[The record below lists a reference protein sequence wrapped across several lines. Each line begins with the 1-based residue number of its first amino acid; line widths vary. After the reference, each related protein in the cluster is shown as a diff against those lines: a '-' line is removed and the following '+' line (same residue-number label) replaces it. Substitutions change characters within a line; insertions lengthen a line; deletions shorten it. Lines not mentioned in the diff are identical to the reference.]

1 MGTVTKR
8 YLDKTGLEYLVN
20 KIKNEYHKVTHN
32 SVSSGKYSVLLAGAT
47 SVISGKAY
55 NANFSNDIKYDAADK
70 KLTAPK
76 IGATAIY
83 QKTNQVVDTIK
94 TKAPDGTVKTW
105 TNSNGTVTIDAI
117 TGATGAQG
125 ATGARGVTGKDGVAA
140 GFDTPATVVN
150 VLSENATPTVG
161 VSASGT
167 DTNKKFTFTFG
178 FPKGLRGITGAQG
191 NTGPTGAQGAD
202 GPRGATGARG
212 SQGPQGA
219 KGLQGVTGLQGDKGP
234 TGTKGADGPRGA
246 TGARGSQGPQGAKGL
261 QGVTGLQ
268 GDKGPTGTK
277 GADGPR
283 GATGARGSQGPQGA
297 RGVQGA
303 TGGAGFIAS
312 VDRQNFTKA
321 NWETYGAVGHQE
333 NWSNTTI
340 PAGMIAGDLFVIT
353 GCATD
358 TGDGYQLVYKY
369 DPAFR
374 PGSTTLRGTCIS
386 SHIIARKGATGT
398 IGVTVSGSG
407 NAVTGATLSGGT
419 LTLTKGN
426 SFLPLSGGTV
436 SGILNVSSINVV
448 NGISDGQLKWNKSTY
463 NGASPID
470 MSMSSYMSANRLAF
484 ARPAGITIEYSNNN
498 GSSWTSYGAPDEEKR
513 QLVTYKDR
521 VVFKLGKKTSTTTTA
536 DQLRITLN
544 AVSMGVYTDMKKIFI
559 YFSTAGANCRLSIQY
574 QLFTDSNTTWH
585 THLSNMYI
593 GGDAGWNCYALDKPF
608 GGFNASETRA
618 FIKNLRLI
626 FTTTS
631 ASPGVSPGV
640 YGLALY
646 GPNVWVAPSNQARFD
661 TLYSSDYAQH
671 MMLPNGAYPDTTLV
685 GELGNSSHVWS
696 SAHIKTLN
704 VTSDLKI
711 GGAIANTTIGTNHA
725 LIQDSH
731 AGVTIMSVD
740 NQNGK
745 TVFGETDGIGSM
757 VHNWATNF
765 EFDIPINATR
775 VNASEG
781 FFQTSDIRKKNIKE
795 ELDLEKCYEM
805 LDKCQEVLYTLKGDN
820 KEQIGMIAQEVEE
833 FFPEIISTDKD
844 GFKSIDYAKL
854 SVICLRIV
862 KDLYKRVLLLENK

>member
-8 YLDKTGLEYLVN
+8 YLDKAGLEYLVN

-32 SVSSGKYSVLLAGAT
+32 SVSSGKYSVLLTGAT
-47 SVISGKAY
+47 SATSGKAY
-55 NANFSNDIKYDAADK
+55 AANFSNDIQYDTRSK
-70 KLTAPK
+70 TLTSPK

-94 TKAPDGTVKTW
+94 TNAPDGTVKTW

-125 ATGARGVTGKDGVAA
+125 VTGARGVTGKDGVAA

-191 NTGPTGAQGAD
+191 NTGPQGAQGAD
-202 GPRGATGARG
+202 GPRGATGERG

-234 TGTKGADGPRGA
+234 TGNKGADGPRGV
-246 TGARGSQGPQGAKGL
+246 TGARGSQGP
-261 QGVTGLQ
+261 
-268 GDKGPTGTK
+268 
-277 GADGPR
+277 
-283 GATGARGSQGPQGA
+283 

-312 VDRQNFTKA
+312 VDRRNFTKA
-321 NWETYGAVGHQE
+321 NWETCGAVGHQE
-333 NWSNTTI
+333 NWTNTTI

-369 DPAFR
+369 DPAFQ

-398 IGVTVSGSG
+398 IGGVTVSGSG
-407 NAVTGATLSGGT
+407 NAVTGASLSGGT
-419 LTLTKGN
+419 LTLTKGT
-426 SFLPLSGGTV
+426 SFLPLTGGTLTGNLNMKGTIAYISTGSFV
-436 SGILNVSSINVV
+436 DIKNNGYDILTVDTS
-448 NGISDGQLKWNKSTY
+448 NG
-463 NGASPID
+463 
-470 MSMSSYMSANRLAF
+470 R
-484 ARPAGITIEYSNNN
+484 ITIGDSGE
-498 GSSWTSYGAPDEEKR
+498 GTGC
-513 QLVTYKDR
+513 
-521 VVFKLGKKTSTTTTA
+521 
-536 DQLRITLN
+536 
-544 AVSMGVYTDMKKIFI
+544 FI
-559 YFSTAGANCRLSIQY
+559 
-574 QLFTDSNTTWH
+574 
-585 THLSNMYI
+585 
-593 GGDAGWNCYALDKPF
+593 
-608 GGFNASETRA
+608 
-618 FIKNLRLI
+618 
-626 FTTTS
+626 
-631 ASPGVSPGV
+631 
-640 YGLALY
+640 
-646 GPNVWVAPSNQARFD
+646 
-661 TLYSSDYAQH
+661 
-671 MMLPNGAYPDTTLV
+671 
-685 GELGNSSHVWS
+685 
-696 SAHIKTLN
+696 
-704 VTSDLKI
+704 
-711 GGAIANTTIGTNHA
+711 
-725 LIQDSH
+725 
-731 AGVTIMSVD
+731 
-740 NQNGK
+740 
-745 TVFGETDGIGSM
+745 
-757 VHNWATNF
+757 HNWGTNF
-765 EFDIPINATR
+765 EFDLPINATR

-805 LDKCQEVLYTLKGDN
+805 LDKCQEVLYTLKGDS
-820 KEQIGMIAQEVEE
+820 KEQVGMIAQEVEE

>member
-191 NTGPTGAQGAD
+191 NTGPTGAQ
-202 GPRGATGARG
+202 
-212 SQGPQGA
+212 
-219 KGLQGVTGLQGDKGP
+219 
-234 TGTKGADGPRGA
+234 
-246 TGARGSQGPQGAKGL
+246 
-261 QGVTGLQ
+261 
-268 GDKGPTGTK
+268 